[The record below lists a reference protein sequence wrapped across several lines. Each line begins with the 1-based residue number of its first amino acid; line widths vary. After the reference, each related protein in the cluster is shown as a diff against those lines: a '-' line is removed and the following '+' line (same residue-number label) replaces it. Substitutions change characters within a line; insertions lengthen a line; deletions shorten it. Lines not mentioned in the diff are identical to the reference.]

1 MKGICSMDKKDNQS
15 VEYKQQLQDAA
26 EKILTG
32 EFDIKKYYG
41 LTKEAMDAIY
51 LVGHEMYHHKQY
63 DKARDVFGLLS
74 MLEPTSTMYLSACG
88 SACFMNEDYFNAA
101 QFFRLA
107 MLQGEYNPKTLLRMA
122 ECYVRLNQL
131 DLVKRYTDEIIRLS
145 DRDEYKDDKAVQGY
159 IVRAKMMNDMIAAQK
174 ENAEKNSDAEKQEE

>member
-1 MKGICSMDKKDNQS
+1 MDKIDKDNI
-15 VEYKQQLQDAA
+15 EYKKQLQDAA

-41 LTKEAMDAIY
+41 LTKESMDAIY

-74 MLEPTSTMYLSACG
+74 MLEPSSSMYLSACG
-88 SACFMNEDYFNAA
+88 SACFMDEDYFNAA
-101 QFFRLA
+101 NFFRLS

-122 ECYVRLNQL
+122 ECCVRLNQL
-131 DLVKRYTDEIIRLS
+131 YLVKRYTDEIIRLS
-145 DRDEYKDDKAVQGY
+145 DRDEYKNDKAVQGY
-159 IVRAKMMNDMIAAQK
+159 VARAKMMNDMIAAQ
-174 ENAEKNSDAEKQEE
+174 ENKTDNTDKDSSQQQE

>member
-1 MKGICSMDKKDNQS
+1 MDKNDKQS
-15 VEYKQQLQDAA
+15 IEYKKQLQNAA

-41 LTKEAMDAIY
+41 LTKESMDAIY

-74 MLEPTSTMYLSACG
+74 MLEPKSTMYLSACG

-122 ECYVRLNQL
+122 ECCVRLNQL

-145 DRDEYKDDKAVQGY
+145 DRDEYKDDKVVQGY
-159 IVRAKMMNDMIAAQK
+159 VMRAKMMNDMIIAQE
-174 ENAEKNSDAEKQEE
+174 ENAKANSEISEQHG

>member
-1 MKGICSMDKKDNQS
+1 MDKIDKDS
-15 VEYKQQLQDAA
+15 IEYKKQLQDAA

-41 LTKEAMDAIY
+41 LTKESMDAIY

-74 MLEPTSTMYLSACG
+74 MLEPSSNMYLSACG
-88 SACFMNEDYFNAA
+88 SACFMDEDYFNAA
-101 QFFRLA
+101 NFFRLS

-122 ECYVRLNQL
+122 ECCVRLNQF

-145 DRDEYKDDKAVQGY
+145 DRDEYKDDKVVQGY
-159 IVRAKMMNDMIAAQK
+159 VMRAKMMNDMIAAQQ
-174 ENAEKNSDAEKQEE
+174 ENKNENTDKDSSQQQE

>member
-1 MKGICSMDKKDNQS
+1 MDKNDKQS
-15 VEYKQQLQDAA
+15 IEYKKQLQDAA

-41 LTKEAMDAIY
+41 LTKESMDAIY

-74 MLEPTSTMYLSACG
+74 MLEPKSTMYLSACG

-122 ECYVRLNQL
+122 ECCVRLNQF

-145 DRDEYKDDKAVQGY
+145 DRDEYKNDKVVQGY
-159 IVRAKMMNDMIAAQK
+159 VVRAKMMNDMIASQGKTQK
-174 ENAEKNSDAEKQEE
+174 